1 MKLYLESLGCARNQ
15 VDSEIMIGRLKKA
28 GWTIT
33 DDPEQAETIVVNT
46 CSFIE
51 DAVQESIDVILELA
65 EYKKEGS
72 CKRLVVTGCL
82 PERYR
87 EEILQSLPEVDVLLG
102 TGAFDQIAKAA
113 RELQYSHLCVLPD
126 PDLTELPTEDTP
138 RHLTV
143 PHVAYLKIA
152 EGCSKSCSYCIIPK
166 LRGKQKSR
174 SPEEIVSEATKL
186 IADGV
191 NELVLVAQD
200 TTAYGNDLPTRTNLS
215 RLMESLVNIPI
226 NDHERAAQPWLR
238 VLYGHPESIEDS
250 FIDAVASHNNLCSYF
265 DIPIQ
270 HASNRILKKM
280 GRQYQKEDLFR
291 LFDRIRS
298 ISGDACL
305 RTTVITG
312 FPGETESDFDELF
325 NCIEKIKFDHLGV
338 FNYSDSEDLASH
350 GLGHHV
356 PEDIAMKRYDA
367 IMSRQMDL
375 SAGNNEKYLHRTLP
389 VLIEES
395 PEKGLYIGRT
405 AFQAPEVD
413 GITYVHGDGLTIG
426 GFADV
431 RITDTLEYDLT
442 GEAL

>member
-1 MKLYLESLGCARNQ
+1 MIFHVASLGCARNL
-15 VDSEIMIGRLKKA
+15 VDSESMTGRLLAA
-28 GWTIT
+28 GYETT
-33 DDPEQAETIVVNT
+33 EDPAEAEVIVINT

-51 DAVQESIDVILELA
+51 SAINESIDTILALA
-65 EYKKEGS
+65 WHKTHGA
-72 CKRLVVTGCL
+72 CRRMIVTGCL
-82 PERYR
+82 PERFR
-87 EEILQSLPEVDVLLG
+87 EEIVSSLPEVDMFLG
-102 TGAFDQIAKAA
+102 TGAYDRIVEAVVEHEN
-113 RELQYSHLCVLPD
+113 RPRCILPD
-126 PDLTELPTEDTP
+126 PDTLESYSEVLPRAGQSLP
-138 RHLTV
+138 MS
-143 PHVAYLKIA
+143 YLKIA
-152 EGCSKSCSYCIIPK
+152 EGCDRHCTYCIIPK
-166 LRGKQKSR
+166 LRGRQKSR
-174 SPEEIVSEATKL
+174 PIRKIVQEATTL
-186 IADGV
+186 VQSGV
-191 NELVLVAQD
+191 KELVLVAQE
-200 TTAYGNDLPTRTNLS
+200 TTAYGVDIGLPNGLS
-215 RLMESLVNIPI
+215 HLLQELSAISSDIWIRM
-226 NDHERAAQPWLR
+226 
-238 VLYGHPESIEDS
+238 LYGHPDS
-250 FIDAVASHNNLCSYF
+250 MDDTLIRTMHEADNICSYF
-265 DIPIQ
+265 DVPIQ

-291 LFDRIRS
+291 LFDRIRT
-298 ISGDACL
+298 ISHDACL

-325 NCIEKIKFDHLGV
+325 NCIEKIQFDHLGV

-356 PEDIAMKRYDA
+356 PEDIALKRYDA

-413 GITYVHGDGLTIG
+413 GITYVHGDGPVIG
-426 GFADV
+426 GFTDV

>member
-1 MKLYLESLGCARNQ
+1 MIFHVASLGCARNL
-15 VDSEIMIGRLKKA
+15 VDSESMTGRLLAA
-28 GWTIT
+28 GYETT
-33 DDPEQAETIVVNT
+33 EDPAQAEVIVINT

-51 DAVQESIDVILELA
+51 SAINESIDTILALA
-65 EYKKEGS
+65 WHKTHGA
-72 CKRLVVTGCL
+72 CRRMIVTGCL
-82 PERYR
+82 PERFR
-87 EEILQSLPEVDVLLG
+87 EEIVSSLPEVDMFLG
-102 TGAFDQIAKAA
+102 TGAYDRIVEAVVEHEN
-113 RELQYSHLCVLPD
+113 RPMCILPD
-126 PDLTELPTEDTP
+126 PDALESYSEVLPRAGQSLP
-138 RHLTV
+138 MS
-143 PHVAYLKIA
+143 YLKIA
-152 EGCSKSCSYCIIPK
+152 EGCDRHCTYCIIPK
-166 LRGKQKSR
+166 LRGRQKSR
-174 SPEEIVSEATKL
+174 PIRKIVQEAVTL
-186 IADGV
+186 VQSGV
-191 NELVLVAQD
+191 KELVLVAQE
-200 TTAYGNDLPTRTNLS
+200 TTAYGVDIGLPNGLS
-215 RLMESLVNIPI
+215 HLLQELSAISSDIWIRM
-226 NDHERAAQPWLR
+226 
-238 VLYGHPESIEDS
+238 LYGHPDS
-250 FIDAVASHNNLCSYF
+250 MDDTLIRTMHEADNICSYF
-265 DIPIQ
+265 DVPIQ

-298 ISGDACL
+298 ISHDACL

-325 NCIEKIKFDHLGV
+325 NCIEKIQFDHLGV

-442 GEAL
+442 GGAL